1 MEKFVEVNNLKMYFG
16 QLRAVDDVSFYI
28 KKNEFLGLVGESGC
42 GKSTTGRC
50 LIGLNERTSGE
61 VNINSKN
68 DNVSQ
73 MIFQNPYS
81 SLNPRKTI
89 KSTLKEVLKVKGLYK
104 GNEEEHI
111 EEMLQFVGLS
121 RESLIK
127 YPNQFSGGQLQRIAI
142 ARALLLKP
150 EFVIADE
157 PVSALDVSVQAQI
170 LNLFTDLKKDL
181 NLTMLFISHNLS
193 VVEYI
198 CDRIAVMYLGKI
210 VEIANVNDLYHNTA
224 HPYTKSLIAA
234 IPIPEVDENKSFYD
248 GVLGGEIPNPMDVP
262 KGCRFASRCPHRT
275 DKCTE
280 SEPELKEID
289 GSNEHFVACH
299 YAERSKC
306 YGTIT

>member
-16 QLRAVDDVSFYI
+16 KLRAVDDISFYI

-68 DNVSQ
+68 ENVSQ

-262 KGCRFASRCPHRT
+262 KGCRFASRCPNRT

-289 GSNEHFVACH
+289 GSNEHFAACH
-299 YAERSKC
+299 YAEKLRDK
-306 YGTIT
+306 